1 MSMKGE
7 EAHRIRRNL
16 ADAVC
21 PDAIIEDYM
30 ELWANG
36 RTADQVGL
44 LQKHRKNLLGSLHQ
58 YQKALDCLDYLL
70 FTTEKQRQSN
80 ES

>member
-7 EAHRIRRNL
+7 EAHRIRQNL
-16 ADAVC
+16 VDAAC
-21 PDAIIEDYM
+21 PDTIIEGYM
-30 ELWANG
+30 EMRANG

-44 LQKHRKNLLGSLHQ
+44 LQKHRKNLLNSLHDC
-58 YQKALDCLDYLL
+58 QKALDCLDYLL

>member
-7 EAHRIRRNL
+7 EAHRIRQNL

-44 LQKHRKNLLGSLHQ
+44 LQKHRKSLLGSLHQ

-70 FTTEKQRQSN
+70 FTIEKQRQSN